1 MLIVGE
7 IHDVRIIGCVTLVGL
22 LGIAM
27 VGMQWEAR
35 VRLLRQIHME

>member
-35 VRLLRQIHME
+35 VRLTK